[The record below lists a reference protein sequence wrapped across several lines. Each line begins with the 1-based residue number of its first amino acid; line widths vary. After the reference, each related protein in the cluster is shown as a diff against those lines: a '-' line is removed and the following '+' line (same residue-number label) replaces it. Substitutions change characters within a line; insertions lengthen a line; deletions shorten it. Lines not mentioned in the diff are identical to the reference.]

1 VESERYDTVTFDD
14 DSSSN
19 VCSSDASSNGDTSS
33 ATDSSESV
41 CSADPSSDGSTDGA
55 SSDSATS
62 NDESASDGG
71 TSSSSSSQAVIGGWS
86 DAVASGWNSGA
97 RVQGTVQRIPLQGL
111 SSLNQDPAP
120 NPATTESAAGRAILC
135 VPSTLDASQP
145 VEVLLH
151 LHGHNIGLRQRVASS
166 LPDAGTVHDV
176 LMDQIEDQLGSS
188 GRPMIA
194 LLPQGTLSSGF
205 SNGTSAFDCDGF
217 INEALG
223 AAVTAGVWSSAPEIS
238 RVLLSA
244 HSGGGGSVAVMAAQ
258 AGQPHFP
265 SKICA
270 LFLFEAINGPNE
282 LSSDTA
288 YITAKLN
295 ADLANLNAASD
306 KLQYLKSSFRLRG
319 VYNPQDDSPSAN
331 YAALYPALRQSIAA
345 WFGRNAPAIGGV
357 GSDTYNAFV
366 ANYQIVQPSPYV
378 QHDGIVGGGN
388 LAQALAM
395 LT

>member
-1 VESERYDTVTFDD
+1 
-14 DSSSN
+14 
-19 VCSSDASSNGDTSS
+19 
-33 ATDSSESV
+33 
-41 CSADPSSDGSTDGA
+41 
-55 SSDSATS
+55 
-62 NDESASDGG
+62 
-71 TSSSSSSQAVIGGWS
+71 
-86 DAVASGWNSGA
+86 
-97 RVQGTVQRIPLQGL
+97 VQRIPLQGL
-111 SSLNQDPAP
+111 ASLNQDPAR

-217 INEALG
+217 ITEALG

-238 RVLLSA
+238 RVVLSA
-244 HSGGGGSVAVMAAQ
+244 HSGGGGSVGVMAAQ

-295 ADLANLNAASD
+295 AELQNLNAASD
-306 KLQYLKSSFRLRG
+306 KLQSLKSTFRFRG
-319 VYNPQDDSPSAN
+319 VYNPQDNSPSGN
-331 YAALYPALRQSIAA
+331 YAALYPALRQTIAA
-345 WFGRNAPAIGGV
+345 WFGRNASAIGGV

-378 QHDGIVGGGN
+378 QHDGIVGQGN